1 MMVVEKKQPLEKN
14 RNLLGQKQRKVSK
27 SNKQI
32 CSPAYGNG
40 PPLFPTGLNIVVLVN
55 IMPSSSSSSMHF
67 EISLQ
72 NWILPRTLLCPGFRI
87 FRSTLSPQFPIHQ
100 SPCNIHHHRYHL
112 NTRTKLQSHII
123 KHHRLAE
130 KHRCSIREKLNN
142 KKLDTGKRHWT
153 SMDHQFLVAK
163 RLLPPNPRSRERNI
177 SLQRQGRPLVGMGM
191 VIVSP
196 WKVWSTFPPLLSKLT
211 TGRDW
216 HTSKL
221 AR

>member
-1 MMVVEKKQPLEKN
+1 MEMDPLSF
-14 RNLLGQKQRKVSK
+14 LQVATKV
-27 SNKQI
+27 
-32 CSPAYGNG
+32 
-40 PPLFPTGLNIVVLVN
+40 FLVN
-55 IMPSSSSSSMHF
+55 IMPSRSSGSMYF
-67 EISLQ
+67 EIILQ

-87 FRSTLSPQFPIHQ
+87 FRSTHSPQFPIHQ

-196 WKVWSTFPPLLSKLT
+196 WKVWSTFPPPLSKLT